1 MAALSLQFLLHCKF
15 LQASVQS
22 QLTLYWFQVIS
33 AGILVVGTWVAVSK
47 ETFIDLYINITT
59 TNSPLSP
66 TEEKD
71 ASTLLQEFVEPAVID
86 QAGYLL
92 IALGAFIFIISF
104 LGYCGSI
111 KESRV
116 LLTAYGIFLII
127 IFCLQV

>member
-1 MAALSLQFLLHCKF
+1 MAALSLQFLLHCKH
-15 LQASVQS
+15 LKASVQS

>member
-1 MAALSLQFLLHCKF
+1 MAALSLQFLLHCKY
-15 LQASVQS
+15 LKASVQS